1 MNVFPNPPKNE
12 KGVARDTS
20 AMADGLPVA
29 LAVSTAVPVPP
40 PDAPLSQPL
49 LPDRDDGPRGEEQIR
64 QLRAQ
69 GFTEGKEP
77 RRWRIS
83 SVAAPSSWSCLPLTP
98 PTRSRSRSDFRFLF

>member
-1 MNVFPNPPKNE
+1 MFFRIPQKTRR
-12 KGVARDTS
+12 GLVARDTS

-49 LPDRDDGPRGEEQIR
+49 LPDRDDGPPGEEQIQ

-77 RRWRIS
+77 PPFGESTASPRPPAG
-83 SVAAPSSWSCLPLTP
+83 AACP
-98 PTRSRSRSDFRFLF
+98 

>member
-1 MNVFPNPPKNE
+1 MKIFRIPQKTRR
-12 KGVARDTS
+12 GLVARDTS

-49 LPDRDDGPRGEEQIR
+49 LPDRDDGPPGEEQIQ

-77 RRWRIS
+77 RRLENQQCRR
-83 SVAAPSSWSCLPLTP
+83 ALQLELPALDAPYALWFT
-98 PTRSRSRSDFRFLF
+98 F